1 MNSKELIRSKSLKFT
16 PAREALL
23 EIFQKSAKPISYED
37 IKDKI
42 SMDKATFYRNV
53 NAFENIGLLQSF
65 ESNDKKRYYE
75 FRGPLHGH
83 LICTKCNS
91 IECLHDIPQELL
103 NDSDIEG
110 ITIHSKCKKCKKEK

>member
-53 NAFENIGLLQSF
+53 NAF
-65 ESNDKKRYYE
+65 
-75 FRGPLHGH
+75 
-83 LICTKCNS
+83 
-91 IECLHDIPQELL
+91 
-103 NDSDIEG
+103 
-110 ITIHSKCKKCKKEK
+110 